1 MFIYNLTIKVSDT
14 IKTEWLSWLKQE
26 HIPDVLGT
34 GCFESSNVFQLRD
47 VDDSEGPT
55 YIVQYTCQ
63 SRDSYDQYIKSFA
76 PEMRNKSYEKW
87 GDRFIAFRTLLEQI
101 A

>member
-1 MFIYNLTIKVSDT
+1 MLIYNVTIKVSDS
-14 IKTEWLSWLKQE
+14 IKTAWLNWLKEE

-47 VDDSEGPT
+47 EDDSEGPT

-63 SRDSYDQYIKSFA
+63 KRDSYDQYINYFA
-76 PEMRNKSYEKW
+76 QEMRDRSYTQW
-87 GDRFIAFRTLLEQI
+87 GNQFIAFRTLLEQLV
-101 A
+101 